1 MDGIARRLSVSR
13 RSALKAGL
21 AGTLA
26 APWIWRRP
34 ANAAGQV
41 VVRTTGGVY
50 DDIMR
55 RSVYEPFRQATGI
68 EVVTAPATM
77 TKLLAMY
84 KAGNVELD
92 VIDTG
97 DGGLLTL
104 ERIGALVPI
113 QYDRWKYGKPDEI
126 IKELRFPYRVAN
138 FVYATV
144 MVYNTQSFAQK
155 HPANW
160 AEFWDTKTFPGPR
173 TFADMA
179 SGQPPL
185 EFALIADGVAPD
197 KLYPMDIGRALKAL
211 SRIRADIPKFWDTG
225 ALSAQLMQDKETV
238 LGGLWSGRVQTVI
251 DKGAPLAIEWNQN
264 MIQVQAYGIPKGA
277 KNPEGAQLFVD
288 FASQASA
295 QVGYAKD
302 LRYGPSNAK
311 SYDMLPKDL
320 LEILPGGPR
329 YRDIGFYQDIAW
341 WEDNRD
347 KVNRAWSTWVL
358 G

>member
-1 MDGIARRLSVSR
+1 MSRIVQITRRAAV
-13 RSALKAGL
+13 

-26 APWIWRRP
+26 TPFIWRR
-34 ANAAGQV
+34 AQAARQI

-55 RSVYEPFRQATGI
+55 RSVYTGFTAATGI
-68 EVVTAPATM
+68 EVVTAGAPM

-84 KAGNVELD
+84 KAGGAEFD

-104 ERIGALVPI
+104 ERMGALAPI
-113 QYDRWKYGKPDEI
+113 DYAAWKFGKADEI

-144 MVYNTQSFAQK
+144 MVYSTAAFGSK
-155 HPANW
+155 HPTSW
-160 AEFWDTKTFPGPR
+160 EQFWDAKAFPGAR
-173 TFADMA
+173 TLPDMA

-185 EFALIADGVAPD
+185 EFALLADGVPAD
-197 KLYPMDIGRALKAL
+197 KLYPMDLPRAFKAL
-211 SRIRADIPKFWDTG
+211 SRIRAAIPKFWDTG
-225 ALSAQLMQDKETV
+225 ALSAQLLADKECV
-238 LGGLWSGRVQTVI
+238 LGALWSGRAQTII

-264 MIQVQAYGIPKGA
+264 MIQVQAYGIPKNTKDMQA
-277 KNPEGAQLFVD
+277 AQLFVD
-288 FASQASA
+288 YASTAEA

-311 SYDMLPKDL
+311 SYELLPKDL
-320 LEILPGGPR
+320 LEIVPGGPK
-329 YRDIGFYQDIAW
+329 YRDIGFYQQIDW

-347 KVNRAWSTWVL
+347 KVNKAWSNWVL

>member
-1 MDGIARRLSVSR
+1 MGGIGRRAVMG
-13 RSALKAGL
+13 A
-21 AGTLA
+21 TLA
-26 APWIWRRP
+26 APFVWRR
-34 ANAAGQV
+34 ASAAPQL

-55 RSVYEPFRQATGI
+55 RSYYNDFTKATGI
-68 EVVTAPATM
+68 EVVTAPAPM
-77 TKLLAMY
+77 SKLIAMY
-84 KAGNVELD
+84 KAGGAEFD

-104 ERIGALVPI
+104 ERMGALMPI
-113 QYDRWKYGKPDEI
+113 DYASWKFAKPDDI

-144 MVYNTQSFAQK
+144 NVFNTQSFGGK
-155 HPANW
+155 HPQGW
-160 AEFWDTKTFPGPR
+160 AEFWDTKSFPGKR
-173 TFADMA
+173 TLPDMS

-185 EFALIADGVAPD
+185 EFALIADGVPPE
-197 KLYPMDIGRALKAL
+197 KLYPMDLDRAFKSL
-211 SRIRADIPKFWDTG
+211 SRIRGDVPKFWDTG
-225 ALSAQLMQDKETV
+225 ALSAQLLADKEVV
-238 LGGLWSGRVQTVI
+238 LGALWSGRAQTVI
-251 DKGAPLAIEWNQN
+251 DGGGPLAIDWAQN
-264 MIQVQAYGIPKGA
+264 MIQVQAYGIPKNTRDPKA
-277 KNPEGAQLFVD
+277 AQQFVD

-311 SYDMLPKDL
+311 AYDMLPASL
-320 LEILPGGPR
+320 LEILPGGPK
-329 YRDIGFYQDIAW
+329 YRAMGFYQDITW

-347 KVNRAWSTWVL
+347 RVNKAWSNWVL